1 MFDIGWMEMLVIGT
15 VALVFVGPKE
25 LPGMFRTLGQFA
37 AKARAMARDFQRSM
51 EQAANEAGLGEASKM
66 MSSLNRTGLGQ
77 ATNAA
82 RDYAK
87 SMALG
92 EGKPKVAVTQPGGV
106 VAPDV
111 VVAAASEQKTA
122 PKRKPTKRADP
133 LKAPRK
139 KPGKT

>member
-1 MFDIGWMEMLVIGT
+1 MLVIGT

-92 EGKPKVAVTQPGGV
+92 EGKPKVAVTRPGGV
-106 VAPDV
+106 VAPVAV
-111 VVAAASEQKTA
+111 VPAASEKKTA
-122 PKRKPTKRADP
+122 PKRKTTKSAGP

-139 KPGKT
+139 KSGKT